1 MKAISKVEQDVN
13 QIRLKIYEKTKD
25 MSPAQL
31 MESGRDNAQN
41 SKGEKIIMQTVNPVG
56 NTSSNMSETIAEI
69 RALRK
74 KFASAFKG
82 ENIKELIEEGRK

>member
-41 SKGEKIIMQTVNPVG
+41 SKGEKAIMQTVTSVG
-56 NTSSNMSETIAEI
+56 NTSSNVNETIAEI

-74 KFASAFKG
+74 KFADAFKG
-82 ENIKELIEEGRK
+82 ENIKELIEGGRK